1 MILSKKTFSRLLIG
15 AGVIMTLSQPAFA
28 ERGVVEGSD
37 LLAKERF
44 QLRVRALGVV
54 PDEDSSVTAGGTRLN
69 GDIDVSNALVPE
81 VDLTYFLTNNIAV
94 EAIAGTARHELD
106 FNGANLGDVW
116 ILPPTVTLQYH
127 FNPQNAFSPYVGAGI
142 NYSMFYGED
151 AGKGFNNLD
160 VDSGVGP
167 ALQAGFDY
175 WINDHWGVN
184 LDVKK
189 IWLDVDASLNNGA
202 IKADVELDPWLIGA
216 GVSYRF

>member
-1 MILSKKTFSRLLIG
+1 MVLSKKTFSRLLIG
-15 AGVIMTLSQPAFA
+15 AGVIMTLSQPVLA

-54 PDEDSSVTAGGTRLN
+54 PDEDSSVTAGGARLN

-127 FNPQNAFSPYVGAGI
+127 FSPQNAFSPYVGAGI

-189 IWLDVDASLNNGA
+189 IWLDIDASLNNGA